1 MSLPKPLVSVEWL
14 AENLDNPN
22 LVILNATIKKAT
34 DKSSTSVNEVPQI
47 KNARFFDIKNVFSD
61 ITSGLP
67 NTFPSAEQFEH
78 EAQRLGINNDSLIV
92 VYDVYGFYSCA
103 RAWWLLKS
111 FGHTNV
117 AVLDGGLP
125 TWNAQKYPVE
135 SQKEYSGTQGNFKAN
150 YQNDSI
156 KDYNEVLVKTKDT
169 NTVIIDARATNRF
182 TGEVEEP
189 RAGLRSGHIPN
200 SKSLPFSQL
209 IKDGKL
215 MNDEELTEKF
225 KTYANKELIFTC
237 GSGVTACILAL
248 GAEKAGLKNISV
260 YDGSWTEW
268 GSREELPIE
277 VGEV

>member
-1 MSLPKPLVSVEWL
+1 MSLSKPLVSVEWL
-14 AENLDNPN
+14 AENLNNPN

-34 DKSSTSVNEVPQI
+34 DKSSLSVNEVPQI

-61 ITSGLP
+61 TSSNLP
-67 NTFPSAEQFEH
+67 NTFPSAEQFER
-78 EAQRLGINNDSLIV
+78 EARKLGINNDSLIV

-103 RAWWLLKS
+103 RAWWLFKS
-111 FGHTNV
+111 FGHENI

-125 TWNAQKYPVE
+125 AWNAKKYPVE
-135 SQKEYSGTQGNFKAN
+135 SQKEYLGAQGDFKAN
-150 YQNDSI
+150 YQENSI
-156 KDYNEVLVKTKDT
+156 KDYKEVLAKTKDT
-169 NTVIIDARATNRF
+169 NTVILDARATNRF

-209 IKDGKL
+209 IKDGKF
-215 MNDEELTEKF
+215 MDDEELAKKF
-225 KTYANKELIFTC
+225 KTYANKELVFTC

-277 VGEV
+277 VGGI